1 MDQYLYLS
9 QKQREGGVIIQW
21 VWGLL
26 WDNEN
31 ILKLDGLM
39 VVHPCEYTK
48 CHWMDTLKWLIFC
61 CVNWISIPEELE
73 KNTPHSLCSVSLL
86 WNQQNISWDFVKCR
100 FIHLSAERIQWE
112 TAWQVRREFIRIGC
126 LWEIQVGGQ
135 GRAAPW
141 GLSGLQVLIT
151 GRMGR
156 GRKITFFLFFFFFSF
171 LGPHPKV
178 PRLRV

>member
-48 CHWMDTLKWLIFC
+48 CH
-61 CVNWISIPEELE
+61 
-73 KNTPHSLCSVSLL
+73 
-86 WNQQNISWDFVKCR
+86 
-100 FIHLSAERIQWE
+100 
-112 TAWQVRREFIRIGC
+112 
-126 LWEIQVGGQ
+126 
-135 GRAAPW
+135 
-141 GLSGLQVLIT
+141 
-151 GRMGR
+151 
-156 GRKITFFLFFFFFSF
+156 
-171 LGPHPKV
+171 
-178 PRLRV
+178 